1 MIVAIKQK
9 LPFRG
14 VFELWLKKEYTM
26 SHKLKIERIS
36 FQNPLPGLVSHCMCR
51 VLVTYDGQRQLIVG
65 IGQTEEWALDEVA
78 DKMAMKF
85 SIKKR
90 DLLSVLRPIAL
101 GVEQLAFV
109 SGDEEGYD
117 IPF

>member
-26 SHKLKIERIS
+26 THKLKIERIS

-51 VLVTYDGQRQLIVG
+51 ALVRYDGQRQLIVG
-65 IGQTEEWALDEVA
+65 IGETEEIALDEVA
-78 DKMAMKF
+78 DKMAGKF
-85 SIKKR
+85 SILKS
-90 DLLSVLRPIAL
+90 DLLEILRPIAL
-101 GVEQLAFV
+101 HVEQLNLVWDDDDAY
-109 SGDEEGYD
+109 G